1 MANGLINLQTDLKSL
16 KYSSMPLG
24 SDAPYV
30 TKNIGQAPGSQVGL
44 EIQSRIDDHTYHKND
59 GWNTNNANK
68 LTGKFFSG
76 FLLLLF
82 FFHYITP
89 INKTAATI
97 AAANIQAPNIG
108 FTCRVF

>member
-44 EIQSRIDDHTYHKND
+44 EIQSRIDDTSRI
-59 GWNTNNANK
+59 AQMLVNK
-68 LTGKFFSG
+68 PGLKYLLSEALLQQTDIQDKIQKARDKGK
-76 FLLLLF
+76 
-82 FFHYITP
+82 TRDVP
-89 INKTAATI
+89 
-97 AAANIQAPNIG
+97 
-108 FTCRVF
+108 RRMR